1 MFNNNTIQIMSY
13 GILSDKVKNGIV
25 VAHLSDLHEKVFG
38 NGNGQL
44 FDKVKML
51 EPDVIA
57 VTGDMVAHENQ
68 KMIDER
74 YTAQFARGLAK
85 IAPAYFV
92 TGNHERKFGGQIERI
107 MQENG
112 IAVLRS
118 GDLAHVRAGQ
128 SDLNLSG
135 MDDISF
141 HNCDVSESAEIFKGR
156 EGFNIFLAH
165 RPEYYPLYLK
175 KNIDLVLCGHTH
187 AGQIRFPKIG
197 TFAMSGQGFMPKYVE
212 GEFTDGETTMIIS
225 RGLGSSGYPKIRIN
239 NPPELVAVYI
249 EPAPDEMA
257 AAL

>member
-1 MFNNNTIQIMSY
+1 MFNNNTIQTMSY
-13 GILSDKVKNGIV
+13 GILSDKVKNEVV

-38 NGNGQL
+38 SGNGQL
-44 FDKVKML
+44 FERVAEL
-51 EPDVIA
+51 RPDVIA
-57 VTGDMVAHENQ
+57 ITGDLVAHENQ
-68 KMIDER
+68 KEIDAR
-74 YTAQFARGLAK
+74 YTGQFAGGLSK

-92 TGNHERKFGGQIERI
+92 TGNHERKFGGRIEQIME
-107 MQENG
+107 ENG
-112 IAVLRS
+112 VTVLRS
-118 GDLAHVRAGQ
+118 GDLAQVRAGE
-128 SDLNLSG
+128 SELNLSG

-141 HNCDVSESAEIFKGR
+141 ENTDVLQSVGIFAER
-156 EGFNIFLAH
+156 SGFNIFLAH

-197 TFAMSGQGFMPKYVE
+197 AFAMSGQGFMPKYVE

-249 EPAPDEMA
+249 EPESREMA
-257 AAL
+257 VNL